1 MIMSI
6 VPATFLLIMALSSA
20 IIAWLVAR
28 EVAKRIAGPT
38 SHGDVGHAPLPAR
51 LPALLEAT

>member
-1 MIMSI
+1 MSI
-6 VPATFLLIMALSSA
+6 VPATFLLIMAMSSA

-38 SHGDVGHAPLPAR
+38 SPGGARHAPLPAR
-51 LPALLEAT
+51 LEAA

>member
-1 MIMSI
+1 MSI
-6 VPATFLLIMALSSA
+6 VPATLLLIMAMSSA
-20 IIAWLVAR
+20 IIVWFVVR

-38 SHGDVGHAPLPAR
+38 SHGDVVHAPLPAR